1 MTFDFKVRLRRLPAD
16 AHTPVSV
23 YLKIRDMF
31 PRNLLLESSDFHG
44 RENSYSYICCCP
56 VAGVEVQGHTIRKT
70 LPDGT
75 IQENRLPPGQT
86 VDVLSGFMQEFR
98 FASGSPDCCT
108 GRFFGHINYDAVSH
122 FEQIQLK
129 ANTDNPDVPDILLQ
143 VYRYIL
149 VFDHYHHALY
159 LTEHYTDEDA
169 AGGLTQIEALL
180 RTNHGS
186 TYHFGTLGEEQSQVS
201 DQEYLAIVEQ
211 ARQHC
216 LRGDVFQMV
225 LSRGFSLRFKGDDFN
240 VYRALRTVN
249 PSPYL
254 FYFDYG
260 NYRLF
265 GSSPEAQLKIDG
277 GKAVI
282 HPIAGTCRRTGD
294 AAEDKLLAEALDAD
308 PKENAEHIML
318 VDLARNDLSKS
329 HDKVEVTVFKE
340 LRQFAHV
347 IHIVSEVTGEQTRSQ
362 GPLQILSDVF
372 PAGTLSGA
380 PKYKAMQLIDNL
392 EQYSRGYY
400 GGCTGFISPS
410 GDMNMAIM
418 IRSFMSKNNTLYFRA
433 GAGIVAS
440 SVAERELQEVKE
452 KLKGLRLAIDLARE
466 L

>member
-56 VAGVEVQGHTIRKT
+56 VAGVEVHGHTIRKT
-70 LPDGT
+70 LPGGT
-75 IQENRLPPGQT
+75 VQENALLPGQT
-86 VDVLSGFMQEFR
+86 VDIISGFMQQFR
-98 FASGSPDCCT
+98 FAPVTPDCCA

-129 ANTDNPDVPDILLQ
+129 PDTGNPDVPDILLQ

-169 AGGLTQIEALL
+169 AGGLSQIEALL
-180 RTNHGS
+180 RTNHVS
-186 TYHFGTLGEEQSQVS
+186 TYHFSTIGEEQSQIT
-201 DQEYLAIVEQ
+201 DQAYLDIVEQ

-225 LSRGFSLRFKGDDFN
+225 LSRGFSLHFKGDDFN
-240 VYRALRTVN
+240 VYRALRTIN

-294 AAEDKLLAEALDAD
+294 AAEDKLLAEALSAD

-329 HDKVEVTVFKE
+329 HDKVDVTVFKE

-347 IHIVSEVTGEQTRSQ
+347 IHIVSEVTGEQTRGQS
-362 GPLQILSDVF
+362 PLQILSDVF

-380 PKYKAMQLIDNL
+380 PKYKAMQLIDGL

-400 GGCTGFISPS
+400 GGCTGFVSSS
-410 GDMNMAIM
+410 GNVNMAIM
-418 IRSFMSKNNTLYFRA
+418 IRSFMSKDNTLYFRA

-440 SVAERELQEVKE
+440 SVAVRELQEVKE
-452 KLKGLRLAIDLARE
+452 KLKGLRLAIELAHE